1 MYRILVVDDEPAAI
15 KHICNIIAI
24 KCPQFDVTA
33 TAEHGQEALK
43 RMEEDTPDILITD
56 VKMPVMDG
64 IALAER
70 VKERY
75 PEVLSLVVSGYQEFE
90 YAKAAIRSGVYDYLL
105 KPIKPSALQN
115 ALNSMEE
122 VLAER
127 YARKRNFLMKSLCE
141 KNSVDRKLLER
152 YFPAGK
158 YYAALVRRNGLPRRY
173 SGNSGFEI
181 FSGRDEK
188 IYLYGRDEMEAM
200 YLYPEDILF
209 YKSFYQIISETIRR
223 EHGNSNYVTGIIRET
238 PFSIGRADDVFL
250 ELYQLLD
257 SSIVIGASQ
266 ILIAEELKEDKRKGQ
281 GGQETTGGEFQ
292 ALENYIQ
299 KGQREKIIS
308 AVAELF
314 DCWKRT
320 KRTQMYVEAQ
330 VRYLLILMDKSGL
343 LSGMEQSSERI
354 LDDLFF
360 YAEDLD
366 EVSDAIQNMLMQKI
380 KKEPAQQKMDTEE
393 FFKRITGYM
402 ERHLSEEL
410 SMGRL
415 CKEFGLSPTYLNKLF
430 RKYSG
435 SSFNKCLT
443 LARIQCAR
451 DLMDEGT
458 SVYVKDVA
466 ARAGYNDQ
474 FYFSRIFASVV
485 GVSPSDYMER
495 VQNQKKGQEIQ
506 GNEQ

>member
-24 KCPQFDVTA
+24 KCPQFEVTA

-127 YARKRNFLMKSLCE
+127 YARKRNLLMKSLCE

-152 YFPAGK
+152 CFPAGK

-257 SSIVIGASQ
+257 SSIVIGAS
-266 ILIAEELKEDKRKGQ
+266 
-281 GGQETTGGEFQ
+281 
-292 ALENYIQ
+292 
-299 KGQREKIIS
+299 
-308 AVAELF
+308 
-314 DCWKRT
+314 
-320 KRTQMYVEAQ
+320 
-330 VRYLLILMDKSGL
+330 
-343 LSGMEQSSERI
+343 
-354 LDDLFF
+354 
-360 YAEDLD
+360 
-366 EVSDAIQNMLMQKI
+366 
-380 KKEPAQQKMDTEE
+380 
-393 FFKRITGYM
+393 
-402 ERHLSEEL
+402 
-410 SMGRL
+410 
-415 CKEFGLSPTYLNKLF
+415 
-430 RKYSG
+430 
-435 SSFNKCLT
+435 
-443 LARIQCAR
+443 
-451 DLMDEGT
+451 
-458 SVYVKDVA
+458 
-466 ARAGYNDQ
+466 
-474 FYFSRIFASVV
+474 
-485 GVSPSDYMER
+485 
-495 VQNQKKGQEIQ
+495 
-506 GNEQ
+506 

>member
-24 KCPQFDVTA
+24 KCPQFEVTA

-43 RMEEDTPDILITD
+43 RLEEETPDILITD

-200 YLYPEDILF
+200 YLF
-209 YKSFYQIISETIRR
+209 
-223 EHGNSNYVTGIIRET
+223 
-238 PFSIGRADDVFL
+238 GRYSVL
-250 ELYQLLD
+250 
-257 SSIVIGASQ
+257 
-266 ILIAEELKEDKRKGQ
+266 
-281 GGQETTGGEFQ
+281 QE
-292 ALENYIQ
+292 
-299 KGQREKIIS
+299 
-308 AVAELF
+308 
-314 DCWKRT
+314 
-320 KRTQMYVEAQ
+320 
-330 VRYLLILMDKSGL
+330 L
-343 LSGMEQSSERI
+343 LSDHLR
-354 LDDLFF
+354 D
-360 YAEDLD
+360 
-366 EVSDAIQNMLMQKI
+366 N
-380 KKEPAQQKMDTEE
+380 PAGARQLQLCDRYYPGNAVFHRTC
-393 FFKRITGYM
+393 
-402 ERHLSEEL
+402 
-410 SMGRL
+410 GRR
-415 CKEFGLSPTYLNKLF
+415 LF
-430 RKYSG
+430 RAVPASRQQY
-435 SSFNKCLT
+435 
-443 LARIQCAR
+443 R
-451 DLMDEGT
+451 DRRKPDPDCRG
-458 SVYVKDVA
+458 A
-466 ARAGYNDQ
+466 
-474 FYFSRIFASVV
+474 
-485 GVSPSDYMER
+485 ER
-495 VQNQKKGQEIQ
+495 G
-506 GNEQ
+506 

>member
-24 KCPQFDVTA
+24 KCPQFEVTA

-127 YARKRNFLMKSLCE
+127 YARKRNLLMKSLCE

-158 YYAALVRRNGLPRRY
+158 YYAALV
-173 SGNSGFEI
+173 
-181 FSGRDEK
+181 DEK

-257 SSIVIGASQ
+257 GSIVIGASQ
-266 ILIAEELKEDKRKGQ
+266 ILIAEELKEEKRKGQ
-281 GGQETTGGEFQ
+281 DGQETTGGEFQ
-292 ALENYIQ
+292 TLENYIQ

-330 VRYLLILMDKSGL
+330 VRYLLILIDKSGL
-343 LSGMEQSSERI
+343 LSGMEQSTERI

-402 ERHLSEEL
+402 EIHL
-410 SMGRL
+410 
-415 CKEFGLSPTYLNKLF
+415 
-430 RKYSG
+430 
-435 SSFNKCLT
+435 
-443 LARIQCAR
+443 
-451 DLMDEGT
+451 
-458 SVYVKDVA
+458 
-466 ARAGYNDQ
+466 
-474 FYFSRIFASVV
+474 
-485 GVSPSDYMER
+485 
-495 VQNQKKGQEIQ
+495 
-506 GNEQ
+506 